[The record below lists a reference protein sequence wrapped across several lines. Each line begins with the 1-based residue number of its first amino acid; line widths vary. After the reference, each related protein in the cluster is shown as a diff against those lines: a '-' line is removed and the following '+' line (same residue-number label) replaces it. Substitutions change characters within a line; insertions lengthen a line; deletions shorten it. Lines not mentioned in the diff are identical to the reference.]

1 MTKREKG
8 RIGQSFEDFLQ
19 EQGRLEESTQQAVKR
34 VIAYQLL
41 AAMEDQNLTR
51 TALAEKLQ
59 TSRSQ
64 INRLLDPTITKLN
77 SDESYRFVPNSNEI
91 EARLGND
98 KTGWLFA
105 GT

>member
-64 INRLLDPTITKLN
+64 INRLLDPENAGVTL
-77 SDESYRFVPNSNEI
+77 
-91 EARLGND
+91 EALSRAAHAVGRELQ
-98 KTGWLFA
+98 LELR
-105 GT
+105 